1 MTKPS
6 DRVISFI
13 DQILNLLNH
22 AYPNNAYAW
31 SLLKKEED
39 EGDLTEALE
48 ICENESLIED
58 RSGTHRITQSGKHI
72 IQVGGYSEYIN
83 QIITEGEMKKKKEEL
98 EYDKLIEELRKVR
111 RENKLFKWF
120 AIAGLIGLLIQVIE
134 FILKLLN

>member
-1 MTKPS
+1 MNKPS
-6 DRVISFI
+6 DRIVSFI
-13 DQILNLLNH
+13 DQILTLLNN

-39 EGDLTEALE
+39 ERDLTEALE
-48 ICENESLIED
+48 ICENERLIED

-83 QIITEGEMKKKKEEL
+83 RIIAEGEMKKKKEEL
-98 EYDKLIEELRKVR
+98 ECDKLLEELRKVR

-120 AIAGLIGLLIQVIE
+120 AIAGLIGLLIQAIE
-134 FILKLLN
+134 FILKLMN